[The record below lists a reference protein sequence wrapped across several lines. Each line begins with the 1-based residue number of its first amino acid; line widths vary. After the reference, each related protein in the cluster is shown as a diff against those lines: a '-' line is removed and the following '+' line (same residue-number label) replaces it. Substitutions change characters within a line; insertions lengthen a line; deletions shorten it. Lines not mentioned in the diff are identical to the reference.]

1 MTYSNS
7 SPADQE
13 WAKQVEELL
22 EDIARSY
29 LATSLHLS
37 DSKHKNLL
45 PLAKYTKNLIEQVRQ
60 SNLQSHSQQQY
71 LIWLESL
78 YRLLMNLSFVVLSD
92 NPKLPESMGESAV
105 QLSKDFIEIKKSLG
119 KESVS

>member
-29 LATSLHLS
+29 LATSLQLS

-45 PLAKYTKNLIEQVRQ
+45 PLAKYTKNLIEQARQ
-60 SNLQSHSQQQY
+60 SNLQSYSQQQY
-71 LIWLESL
+71 LIWLESV

-92 NPKLPESMGESAV
+92 NPKLPESLGEDAV
-105 QLSKDFIEIKKSLG
+105 QLSKDFIEIKKFMAR
-119 KESVS
+119 ESVS

>member
-29 LATSLHLS
+29 LATSLQLS

-45 PLAKYTKNLIEQVRQ
+45 PLAKYTKNLIEQARQ

-71 LIWLESL
+71 LIWLESV

-105 QLSKDFIEIKKSLG
+105 QLSKDFIEIKKFMAR
-119 KESVS
+119 ESVS

>member
-1 MTYSNS
+1 MTYSNF

-13 WAKQVEELL
+13 WVKQVEELL

-29 LATSLHLS
+29 LAASLHLP
-37 DSKHKNLL
+37 DSVYNNLL
-45 PLAKYTKNLIEQVRQ
+45 PLAKYNKNLIEQARQ
-60 SNLQSHSQQQY
+60 SNIQNHSQQQY
-71 LIWLESL
+71 LIWLESV
-78 YRLLMNLSFVVLSD
+78 YRLLMNLSFIVLSD

-105 QLSKDFIEIKKSLG
+105 QLTKDLIEIKKSMA

>member
-29 LATSLHLS
+29 LATSLQLS

-45 PLAKYTKNLIEQVRQ
+45 PLAKYAKNLIEQARQ

-71 LIWLESL
+71 LIWLESV
-78 YRLLMNLSFVVLSD
+78 YRLLMNLSFIVLSD

-105 QLSKDFIEIKKSLG
+105 QLSKDFIEIKKSMAR
-119 KESVS
+119 ESVS

>member
-29 LATSLHLS
+29 LATSLQLS

-45 PLAKYTKNLIEQVRQ
+45 PLAKYTKNLIEQARQ

-71 LIWLESL
+71 LIWLESV

-92 NPKLPESMGESAV
+92 NPKLPESMGEAAV
-105 QLSKDFIEIKKSLG
+105 QLSKDFIEIKKFMAR
-119 KESVS
+119 ESVS

>member
-22 EDIARSY
+22 ENIARSY
-29 LATSLHLS
+29 LATSLQLP
-37 DSKHKNLL
+37 DSVHKNLL
-45 PLAKYTKNLIEQVRQ
+45 PLAKYNKNLIEQGRQ
-60 SNLQSHSQQQY
+60 SNLQSHSEQQY
-71 LIWLESL
+71 LIWLESV

-92 NPKLPESMGESAV
+92 NPKLPESLGEEAV
-105 QLSKDFIEIKKSLG
+105 RLSKDFIEIKKSMAH
-119 KESVS
+119 ESVS

>member
-29 LATSLHLS
+29 LATSLQLS

-45 PLAKYTKNLIEQVRQ
+45 PLAKYTKNLIEQARQ
-60 SNLQSHSQQQY
+60 SNLQSHSHQQY
-71 LIWLESL
+71 LIWLESV
-78 YRLLMNLSFVVLSD
+78 YRLLMNLSFIVLSD

-105 QLSKDFIEIKKSLG
+105 QLSKDFIEIKKSLA

>member
-22 EDIARSY
+22 EDLARSY
-29 LATSLHLS
+29 LATSLHLP
-37 DSKHKNLL
+37 DSVHKNLL
-45 PLAKYTKNLIEQVRQ
+45 PLAKYNKNLIEQARQ
-60 SNLQSHSQQQY
+60 SNIQTHSQQQY
-71 LIWLESL
+71 LIWLESV
-78 YRLLMNLSFVVLSD
+78 YRLLMNLSFIVLSD

-105 QLSKDFIEIKKSLG
+105 QLSKDFIEIKKSMAR
-119 KESVS
+119 ESVS

>member
-29 LATSLHLS
+29 LATSLQLS

-45 PLAKYTKNLIEQVRQ
+45 PLAKYTKNLIEQARQ
-60 SNLQSHSQQQY
+60 SNLQSHSQQEY

>member
-29 LATSLHLS
+29 LATSLQLS

-45 PLAKYTKNLIEQVRQ
+45 PLAKYTKNLIEQARQ

-71 LIWLESL
+71 LIWLESV

-92 NPKLPESMGESAV
+92 NPKLPESMGETAV
-105 QLSKDFIEIKKSLG
+105 QLSKDFIEIKKFMAR
-119 KESVS
+119 ESVS